1 MILCML
7 KDDIPDRSEEKKD
20 EIGESANHF
29 TNKSLLLIIE
39 DITQQ

>member
-7 KDDIPDRSEEKKD
+7 KDDLPDRCEENKE
-20 EIGESANHF
+20 EIYESSNHF